1 MVKECQGPTDLFPS
15 FHLVT
20 EEGDSALRL
29 LKMPCF
35 GDLKPV
41 MLQISTLAAGCRCYC
56 MLTGSEQCSIEI
68 QCCSTKSEAHREGS
82 KTTLFLFLASI
93 WRPRIIVLDGFYVC
107 LLQRFLFIS
116 ISQADVQYVM
126 RIEVTKQSYVQ
137 NQPQSRTRN
146 VCHLWFLFPAMG
158 VADSEDGVP
167 CSNFEFGKTL

>member
-1 MVKECQGPTDLFPS
+1 MVKECQSPTDLFPS

-68 QCCSTKSEAHREGS
+68 QCCSTKSEANREGS

-93 WRPRIIVLDGFYVC
+93 
-107 LLQRFLFIS
+107 
-116 ISQADVQYVM
+116 
-126 RIEVTKQSYVQ
+126 
-137 NQPQSRTRN
+137 
-146 VCHLWFLFPAMG
+146 
-158 VADSEDGVP
+158 
-167 CSNFEFGKTL
+167 